1 MLDCFLVVIG
11 ASEIECES
19 VEEVMACLEQGSLY
33 RHTGS
38 TQMNEQSSRSH
49 TIFTIFIGKL
59 LRILVQEQTHE
70 FFTTVIIDSFMY
82 YKSK

>member
-1 MLDCFLVVIG
+1 MLDFFLVVIG

-59 LRILVQEQTHE
+59 LRILVQEFHD